1 MLRSGA
7 SRARRDPSPI
17 LRSKVRA
24 AIQAEEGSEADREP
38 VAGPSRR
45 GVLVAAAILVAIGL
59 GVFALFESVGG
70 SAHPPGVVDRAAS
83 NPAGSTVSPP
93 AFARLAL
100 ACPRTLRTAVDD
112 PLLAELADISEDAT
126 RTVRFLASRVPVSL
140 VPRGIEGSE
149 R

>member
-17 LRSKVRA
+17 LRSKVQA
-24 AIQAEEGSEADREP
+24 AIEAGGHEADREP

-59 GVFALFESVGG
+59 GVFAFFQPVGG
-70 SAHPPGVVDRAAS
+70 SAPPSGVVDRAAS
-83 NPAGSTVSPP
+83 NPAGSPASPP
-93 AFARLAL
+93 TFASLART
-100 ACPRTLRTAVDD
+100 CPRALRTAVDD
-112 PLLAELADISEDAT
+112 PLLAELADIAEDAT
-126 RTVRFLASRVPVSL
+126 RTVRFLAGRVPASL
-140 VPRGIEGSE
+140 VPRGVESSG